1 MEVWQLSVVNAR
13 DRVLKYLAEHNTMT
27 LATWEAGRAWAA
39 ALFYASDGFNLYFL
53 SDPESRHS
61 VNLAGNPH
69 VGVTIQEDYHEWS
82 KIKGVQMEATARIV
96 EGEEELARAVAVYV
110 EKYPFVAGYL
120 RIMMSPFARIAV
132 FLDRFMEKL
141 SFIPHLPAAPARF
154 YKIVPQRIWFT
165 DNEVKFGN
173 RDQLEP

>member
-1 MEVWQLSVVNAR
+1 MDAR
-13 DRVLKYLAEHNTMT
+13 ERVLKYLKEHNTLT
-27 LATWEAGRAWAA
+27 LATWEEGRPWAT
-39 ALFYASDGFNLYFL
+39 ALFYANDGLELYFL
-53 SDPESRHS
+53 SDPTTRHS
-61 VNLAGNPH
+61 VDFEANPQ
-69 VGVTIQEDYHEWS
+69 VAVTVQEDYHEWAM
-82 KIKGVQMEATARIV
+82 IKGVQMEAVVHAV
-96 EGEEELARAVAVYV
+96 DGEEELGRAVAVYV

-120 RIMMSPFARIAV
+120 RLMMSPFARIAI

-165 DNEVKFGN
+165 DNEVKFGH